1 MSVATTQNPHLS
13 DAQITYLSEVLG
25 VSSLIIPESPHST
38 ALDESAPPPP
48 PPPPAEGQLTDR
60 IAGHLAEDLADQL
73 ADQLADPASEDA
85 MGRLRLRGDLASS
98 RMICLFHESNRWPL
112 VGEHAEMATK
122 MIFAMK
128 LDSAD
133 VLTIEWRGSGPNQE
147 LKSLL
152 LSAGSRPV
160 LLFGI
165 AEAHALFETPV
176 KVGEFIDFDGVHVMP
191 TYSLSELQDQPGLKK
206 ATWSHMQHLMKT
218 LI

>member
-1 MSVATTQNPHLS
+1 MSVVTTQNPQLS
-13 DAQITYLSEVLG
+13 EAQITYLSEVLG
-25 VSSLIIPESPHST
+25 VSSLIIPESPYPI
-38 ALDESAPPPP
+38 ALDEFHL
-48 PPPPAEGQLTDR
+48 AEGQLTDR
-60 IAGHLAEDLADQL
+60 IAGHLADQL
-73 ADQLADPASEDA
+73 ADQLAEQASEDA

-133 VLTIEWRGSGPNQE
+133 VLTIEWRGLGPNQE

-165 AEAHALFETPV
+165 AEAHALFETSV